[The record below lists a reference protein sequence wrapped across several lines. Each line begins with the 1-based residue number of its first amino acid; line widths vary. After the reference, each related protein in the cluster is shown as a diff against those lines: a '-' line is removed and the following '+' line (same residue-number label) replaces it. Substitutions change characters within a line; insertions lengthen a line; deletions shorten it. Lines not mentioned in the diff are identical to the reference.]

1 MARTT
6 RTNHAKVK
14 VWMQN
19 MTSEVEGTI
28 AGVAIEVFR
37 AIESPT
43 ARAKALEQINAH
55 HAKLLAQEK
64 PAALPAN

>member
-14 VWMQN
+14 IWMQN

-43 ARAKALEQINAH
+43 ARAKALEKINAH
-55 HAKLLAQEK
+55 HTKLLGQE
-64 PAALPAN
+64 ASAEAVAN